1 MDYHSKNHSK
11 NHSKYKLLAHLVFS
25 CKYRLNLLS
34 YSCIK
39 REILKSLKRC
49 ETKDFSIV
57 VMESDCNHIHIMID
71 YDPKVSILQI
81 VRRLKQIST
90 HDIWLKYDLSKFL
103 WKEKTFW
110 PDGYFAC
117 SIGDASE
124 ETIRRYIEQQG

>member
-1 MDYHSKNHSK
+1 MEFLYGLSFKESVK
-11 NHSKYKLLAHLVFS
+11 VQSRCRFGVFRHVPVES
-25 CKYRLNLLS
+25 SIIQLHKERN
-34 YSCIK
+34 
-39 REILKSLKRC
+39 LKSLKRC

-57 VMESDCNHIHIMID
+57 VMESNCNHIHIMID

-110 PDGYFAC
+110 SDGYFAC

>member
-1 MDYHSKNHSK
+1 MDYHSK
-11 NHSKYKLLAHLVFS
+11 NHSKYKLLAHLVLS

-110 PDGYFAC
+110 SDGYFAC
-117 SIGDASE
+117 SIGDASA

>member
-1 MDYHSKNHSK
+1 M
-11 NHSKYKLLAHLVFS
+11 
-25 CKYRLNLLS
+25 
-34 YSCIK
+34 
-39 REILKSLKRC
+39 KRC
-49 ETKDFSIV
+49 ETKDFSII

-110 PDGYFAC
+110 SDGYFAC